1 MDCKTIT
8 LFLLLLS
15 LPLNLQCT
23 ESPKWIRGGY
33 WDSHSELPISEINSA
48 LFTHL
53 MCAFATINSTT
64 FNIFINSTYE
74 QSFSNFTSTVKRKNP
89 SVVTILSIRGGKQ
102 VSETFSSMIN
112 QSAYRKSF
120 IKSSIEIARL
130 HGFQGL
136 DLSGVL
142 PGQSTNMTNL
152 GTLFDEWR
160 NEITSE
166 ARNSGAHAALYGP
179 STRLNTNNSITQW
192 LNRGFQANKLVLG
205 LPYHGYEWKLVNPN
219 ANGIGAPASGP
230 GITLDGSMGYK
241 FIKAYIRDYG
251 FGAASVYNDTYV
263 VNFFT
268 SGNNWINFDSV
279 DAIRTKVLFAKQ
291 KGLLGYKVFQL
302 ANDDK
307 WELSSAAGDEDL
319 KKNKPRLLVI
329 IPVTLATAILLLG
342 IIVCFL
348 QRIVFKKGGF
358 PGIARK
364 SVSKLRK
371 RTATE
376 NIDRN
381 ANNLQVFRFTTIKV
395 ATNDFSIENKLGEG
409 GYGPVYKGR
418 LPKGQEIAVKRLSRT
433 SHQGLEEFE
442 NEVKLTARLQHV
454 NLAPVLGICTD
465 REEKML
471 IYEYMPNKSLDF
483 YIFDMHKRYLLDWTK
498 RVRIIE
504 GITQGL
510 LYLQE
515 YSNFTIVHRDLKA
528 SNILLDNEMNPKIS
542 DFGMARAFKK
552 DECEANTGRIVG
564 TYGYVPPEY
573 VGKGKYSMKYDV
585 YSYGVLLLQIISGKR
600 TSCYYGSYEN
610 LNLLEYAYELWK
622 HGEGMEFFD
631 STLDDSSSPWKLI
644 RCMKVALLCVQENP
658 ADRPTMLE
666 ILTMLRN
673 ETAAIKTPKKPAFS
687 IKKEEDEE
695 SDCIL
700 QVKICSVNDASITQL
715 VPR

>member
-15 LPLNLQCT
+15 LPVNLQCT

-33 WDSHSELPISEINSA
+33 WDSVSELPISEINSA
-48 LFTHL
+48 LFIHL
-53 MCAFATINSTT
+53 MRAFATINSTT

-102 VSETFSSMIN
+102 NSETFSSMIN

-166 ARNSGAHAALYGP
+166 ARNSGMSQLLLVMTSHHLSELESVSYPLDSMQRNLDWIHILAYDYYLPTRDKFTGAHAALYGP
-179 STRLNTNNSITQW
+179 STRLNTNNSITEW

-230 GITLDGSMGYK
+230 GIHLDGSMGYK
-241 FIKAYIRDYG
+241 SIKAHIRDYG

-329 IPVTLATAILLLG
+329 IPVTLATVILLLG

-348 QRIVFKKGGF
+348 QRIVFKKGGL
-358 PGIARK
+358 PGAARK

-381 ANNLQVFRFTTIKV
+381 AKNLQVFRFTTIKV

-409 GYGPVYKGR
+409 GYGPVYK
-418 LPKGQEIAVKRLSRT
+418 
-433 SHQGLEEFE
+433 
-442 NEVKLTARLQHV
+442 
-454 NLAPVLGICTD
+454 
-465 REEKML
+465 
-471 IYEYMPNKSLDF
+471 
-483 YIFDMHKRYLLDWTK
+483 
-498 RVRIIE
+498 
-504 GITQGL
+504 
-510 LYLQE
+510 
-515 YSNFTIVHRDLKA
+515 
-528 SNILLDNEMNPKIS
+528 
-542 DFGMARAFKK
+542 
-552 DECEANTGRIVG
+552 
-564 TYGYVPPEY
+564 
-573 VGKGKYSMKYDV
+573 
-585 YSYGVLLLQIISGKR
+585 VLLTR
-600 TSCYYGSYEN
+600 
-610 LNLLEYAYELWK
+610 
-622 HGEGMEFFD
+622 F
-631 STLDDSSSPWKLI
+631 
-644 RCMKVALLCVQENP
+644 
-658 ADRPTMLE
+658 
-666 ILTMLRN
+666 
-673 ETAAIKTPKKPAFS
+673 
-687 IKKEEDEE
+687 
-695 SDCIL
+695 
-700 QVKICSVNDASITQL
+700 L
-715 VPR
+715 V